1 MIRLKIDKVKNF
13 IPSSIA
19 KGSTSARMQKAR
31 AINLAFYDELQ
42 YSMKNNEINPKT
54 FAQKLKSLIGG
65 KIGIRVIETTDKNDS
80 FTSCCFNEK
89 AESIGYVISLPFNYY
104 TKKINHNY
112 AKTFLN
118 KTQELLNLAINPK
131 ILKRYVAIMNKGYDI
146 KGLEKFYNE
155 NLANE
160 SVLSPNA
167 LNGFLKEK
175 SNAEKIDLLQFMRY
189 KLLSEQNTSES
200 TFYIDKKIEKYNGF
214 KYIRSEDYYDMSK
227 YHYDEKLNQLNKR
240 LFETIQE
247 ESNKLINKNP
257 KNK

>member
-1 MIRLKIDKVKNF
+1 MVRLRIDKAKTF

-31 AINLAFYDELQ
+31 AINLAFYDKLQ
-42 YSMKNNEINPKT
+42 YEIKNNEIAPRT
-54 FAQKLKSLIGG
+54 FTQTLKSLIGG

-89 AESIGYVISLPFNYY
+89 AKSIGYVISLPFNYY

-131 ILKRYVAIMNKGYDI
+131 ILKRYVAIINKGYDI

-175 SNAEKIDLLQFMRY
+175 SNAEKIDLLQLMRY
-189 KLLSEQNTSES
+189 KLLSEQNTTQAS
-200 TFYIDKKIEKYNGF
+200 FQIDKRIEKHNRIKF
-214 KYIRSEDYYDMSK
+214 IRSDNYYDLEK
-227 YHYDEKLNQLNKR
+227 YQFDTKLNILNEKLL
-240 LFETIQE
+240 EV
-247 ESNKLINKNP
+247 INAERN
-257 KNK
+257 